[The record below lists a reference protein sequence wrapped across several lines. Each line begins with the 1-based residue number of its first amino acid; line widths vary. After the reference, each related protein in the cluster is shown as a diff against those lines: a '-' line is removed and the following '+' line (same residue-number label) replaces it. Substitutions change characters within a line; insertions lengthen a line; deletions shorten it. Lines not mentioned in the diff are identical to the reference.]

1 MKVADMNPFW
11 SGRPCLVTG
20 GAGFGG
26 SHLCEH
32 LLNLGALVYVLD
44 RWLSTNSYLVLT
56 DMISKVNYIQGDIR
70 DMDLLRLTLERFEI
84 NTVFILQR
92 SLSFLSATSFHRRPS
107 ASTLKAHIQSWKL

>member
-1 MKVADMNPFW
+1 MKVADMNQFW

-44 RWLSTNSYLVLT
+44 RWLPTNSYLVLT
-56 DMISKVNYIQGDIR
+56 
-70 DMDLLRLTLERFEI
+70 
-84 NTVFILQR
+84 
-92 SLSFLSATSFHRRPS
+92 A
-107 ASTLKAHIQSWKL
+107 